1 MSTNK
6 NPLFPITGQI
16 IFRDS
21 AQDAPDGSGRKLMAF
36 VGIIAAPKN
45 FELKGEHQYTIVAKN
60 DGSLQFSI
68 MSPKGIDVSNV
79 TVGNSFTGILR
90 APIWQV

>member
-16 IFRDS
+16 IFRDGV
-21 AQDAPDGSGRKLMAF
+21 QEAPDGSGRKLMSF
-36 VGIIAAPKN
+36 VGIIAVPKN
-45 FELKGEHQYTIVAKN
+45 VELKGEHQYTIVANN

-68 MSPKGIDVSNV
+68 MSPEGKDVSSV
-79 TVGNSFTGILR
+79 TIGNSFTGILR
-90 APIWQV
+90 QPIWQV